1 MMSLARSHELT
12 FCADAKAWMEQELA
26 TRPELIFG
34 RVRIEES
41 AEGSAKKRDLTIYDR
56 QDKIVITGEVKLPW
70 DADGGSPFNEK
81 LAEGAHTKAA
91 RVGAEFFLTWNVN
104 RLVRWRTDDKGKP
117 LYDRHIW
124 DLAITQVRDSD
135 DLCHPEVDRA
145 VRHGLRQFL
154 EHASQV
160 VTGQAPLEKRPL
172 DQFFLRLLEAALGK
186 IPSSPS

>member
-1 MMSLARSHELT
+1 
-12 FCADAKAWMEQELA
+12 MEQELA

-41 AEGSAKKRDLTIYDR
+41 AEGSAKKCDLTIYDS

-81 LAEGAHTKAA
+81 LVEGAHTKAA
-91 RVGAEFFLTWNVN
+91 RVGAEFFLTWNVH
-104 RLVRWRTDDKGKP
+104 RLVLWRTDDKGKP

-135 DLCHPEVDRA
+135 DLRHPEVERA
-145 VRHGLRQFL
+145 VRHGLCQFL
-154 EHASQV
+154 ERAS
-160 VTGQAPLEKRPL
+160 
-172 DQFFLRLLEAALGK
+172 
-186 IPSSPS
+186 